1 MTEKQ
6 LLKGITGTTGD
17 GAFHSTVKRVDYIFE
32 FRNRQS
38 DCNPMCEPFEANNIT
53 YFSFDVDDGII
64 HTIED
69 ELLPNSEE
77 LVIKAQLMFIGRY
90 ENAWKELRKIYN
102 LTQKQLSEATGI
114 PKRTIEDW
122 ECDRRKA
129 PGYLFELVR
138 FKIAHTK

>member
-6 LLKGITGTTGD
+6 LLQGITGTTGD
-17 GAFHSTVKRVDYIFE
+17 GAFHSTVKGVDYIFD

-38 DCNPMCEPFEANNIT
+38 GCNPACEPFEANNIT

-69 ELLPNSEE
+69 ELLPNDNE
-77 LVIKAQLMFIGRY
+77 LVIKAQLLFISRY
-90 ENAWKELRKIYN
+90 ENQWKELRKIYN
-102 LTQKQLSEATGI
+102 LTQKQLAEISGV
-114 PKRTIEDW
+114 PLRTIEGW
-122 ECDRRKA
+122 ESGRRKA
-129 PGYLFELVR
+129 PNYIFELVQ

>member
-6 LLKGITGTTGD
+6 LLQGITGTAGD
-17 GAFHSTVKRVDYIFE
+17 GAFHSTVKGVDYIFD
-32 FRNRQS
+32 FRSRQS
-38 DCNPMCEPFEANNIT
+38 DCNPACEPFEA
-53 YFSFDVDDGII
+53 YFSLDDGII
-64 HTIED
+64 QTIE

-129 PGYLFELVR
+129 PDYIFELVR